1 LTTAANPLTLTA
13 GVFAGV
19 VSCLLLTALFV
30 AATRPLSV
38 IVPTTPLIWY
48 STLFLA
54 AALEAAVYALGRR
67 RFPVF
72 FKGFLFGAVAS
83 SLFALY
89 ILWIWPSD

>member
-1 LTTAANPLTLTA
+1 MATANPLTLTA
-13 GVFAGV
+13 GIVAGLI
-19 VSCLLLTALFV
+19 SCLLLTALFI

-48 STLFLA
+48 STTFLA
-54 AALEAAVYALGRR
+54 AASEAAIYALARR

-72 FKGFLFGAVAS
+72 CKGFLPGAVA
-83 SLFALY
+83 ALLLATY